1 MEAQMSFLLRGW
13 RVWRRVWVEFPQ
25 LQRMESIPVGAVGGM
40 ATIWRA
46 TFPFCARKIGLWFYE
61 WKTDA

>member
-1 MEAQMSFLLRGW
+1 METGLGRICSVTEWNRSLLA
-13 RVWRRVWVEFPQ
+13 
-25 LQRMESIPVGAVGGM
+25 LSGGM

-46 TFPFCARKIGLWFYE
+46 TFPFCARKIGLLFYE